1 MKGREDIIRLLL
13 LLFYNNNTYYIN
25 YASIRLIANE
35 INSESN
41 FIEELQTIIF
51 VTEREEQEKLT
62 KLIKYYREIRLL
74 TETSE
79 VWLNSNYESINFQY
93 NSVILYFIDRI
104 RSILKNLVAGFREE
118 RWTPFDSLAGL

>member
-1 MKGREDIIRLLL
+1 MATKDKQKKIQELMTTKILKEPMKGREDIIRLLL

-51 VTEREEQEKLT
+51 VTER
-62 KLIKYYREIRLL
+62 
-74 TETSE
+74 
-79 VWLNSNYESINFQY
+79 
-93 NSVILYFIDRI
+93 
-104 RSILKNLVAGFREE
+104 
-118 RWTPFDSLAGL
+118 

>member
-41 FIEELQTIIF
+41 FIQELQTIIF

-62 KLIKYYREIRLL
+62 KLIKYYR
-74 TETSE
+74 
-79 VWLNSNYESINFQY
+79 
-93 NSVILYFIDRI
+93 
-104 RSILKNLVAGFREE
+104 
-118 RWTPFDSLAGL
+118 